1 MSAQVQSPLTR
12 RPFAWPSL
20 GASRSKGLNS
30 QLLWGLGCA
39 APALLGFGLWKVVP
53 VAASFIVALTDWN
66 VAHSPR
72 WVGLENF
79 RRMLFHDPLFWK

>member
-1 MSAQVQSPLTR
+1 
-12 RPFAWPSL
+12 
-20 GASRSKGLNS
+20 
-30 QLLWGLGCA
+30 LLWGLGCA

-66 VAHSPR
+66 VARSPR

-79 RRMLFHDPLFWK
+79 RRMLFHDPLFWKSLWGASST